1 MSFGP
6 GSSRFDLLSLSASRP
21 VSSSRPRH
29 PVLPG
34 YPGLSPPR
42 VPRSS
47 ARAAH
52 TWRGRRGVGRVTHR
66 GAGPGGSKSAGGSPP
81 RPAARPERSV
91 PRPLRS
97 ASVRPRSR
105 SVPQPP
111 RVPAA
116 PRAAWRPPRPEPSG
130 SCSRWSRRRWPRLS
144 KVTVRRG
151 PAAEVWGSRR
161 AGDGEGDLRVAP
173 RPDGAGRTYARM
185 RQSCGVPG
193 GDMGPGARV
202 TERPP
207 VARGLATPTWGSR
220 SQSAGLCRC
229 DPPVLPP
236 SSRSCGGPRMWAPGG
251 DR

>member
-47 ARAAH
+47 APAAH

-66 GAGPGGSKSAGGSPP
+66 GAGPGGSKSAGGSP
-81 RPAARPERSV
+81 
-91 PRPLRS
+91 
-97 ASVRPRSR
+97 SR
-105 SVPQPP
+105 
-111 RVPAA
+111 RA
-116 PRAAWRPPRPEPSG
+116 PRALSPSAAAQRVCPSPEPLRAAAPASPRRSARSMAPPQARAFGLLLAVVTATLAAAQQGNCEAGTCSG
-130 SCSRWSRRRWPRLS
+130 DVGVP
-144 KVTVRRG
+144 
-151 PAAEVWGSRR
+151 WG
-161 AGDGEGDLRVAP
+161 GDLRVAP

-207 VARGLATPTWGSR
+207 VARDLATPTWGSR
-220 SQSAGLCRC
+220 SQSAGLCCC